1 MLSTTTLVSPLAS
14 SRLNVTRRLARFL
27 LASLSAFA
35 CACSWFDSPGGSTAG
50 RTLWH
55 VAGTGNGGGPP
66 AFDGSTAFFLNG
78 SHGVVALDGQT
89 GMQRWS
95 ANTGTTGGGTYGE
108 AGCLVA
114 AGLVACGDD
123 DVVAFSRSDGKLAWR
138 YHATVGY
145 SPGFFSAVAAGTSI
159 YAGSPS
165 ATVYGLDATTGV
177 EKWVTQPFP
186 TDSEH
191 ITIFDPSA
199 DSDIV
204 VAGFTKF
211 LPSPTQPIGGVVA
224 FDAATGQVRWISYF
238 PQADAAIPT
247 NGRSTAIWSGF
258 VLAPSAAGGVIYAL
272 DRASG
277 TVRWTLPGVGAYP
290 PEFNNHPATLDTR
303 LVAVNGSTLY
313 AISISCWLVAY
324 DLPSRTELWRVAS
337 PAGASGFGRISTDGQ
352 AVYGQYGNG
361 QIISYSA
368 SGPAIRW
375 IAGSSTAPF
384 VGPVA
389 LGTDRVF
396 VNGVAGFY
404 ALAK

>member
-1 MLSTTTLVSPLAS
+1 VTL
-14 SRLNVTRRLARFL
+14 RLARFL
-27 LASLSAFA
+27 LASLSAFP
-35 CACSWFDSPGGSTAG
+35 CACSLFDGPGGTAV

-55 VAGTGNGGGPP
+55 VAGTGSGGGPP

-78 SHGVVALDGQT
+78 SHGVVAIDGQS
-89 GMQRWS
+89 GIQRWS
-95 ANTGTTGGGTYGE
+95 ASTGTIGGSTYGE

-114 AGLVACGDD
+114 AGLVTCGDD
-123 DVVAFSRSDGKLAWR
+123 DVVAFSRLDGKLTWR

-145 SPGFFSAVAAGTSI
+145 SPGFFSAVTVGTSI

-165 ATVYGLDATTGV
+165 GTVYALDATTGV
-177 EKWVTQPFP
+177 ARWVTRPFP
-186 TDSEH
+186 TDSEL
-191 ITIFDPSA
+191 ISIFDPSA

-224 FDAATGQVRWISYF
+224 FDASTGQLRWISYF
-238 PQADAAIPT
+238 PQADPAIPT
-247 NGRSTAIWSGF
+247 NGRSTAIWNGYI
-258 VLAPSAAGGVIYAL
+258 LAPSATGGVIYAL

-277 TVRWTLPGVGAYP
+277 TIRWTLPGVGTYP
-290 PEFNNHPATLDTR
+290 PQFNSYPATQDTR
-303 LVAVNGSTLY
+303 IVSVYGSTLY
-313 AISISCWLVAY
+313 AISISSWLVAY

-337 PAGASGFGRISTDGQ
+337 PAGASGFGRIFSDGQ

-368 SGPAIRW
+368 SGSAIRW
-375 IAGSSTAPF
+375 VAGSSTAPF
-384 VGPVA
+384 IGPVA

-396 VNGVAGFY
+396 VTGVAGFY
-404 ALAK
+404 ALSK